1 MTNSSFLKKLF
12 LALSVVFLVSCDK
25 DFNEVG
31 ADIIDDDI
39 HHNITGDTID
49 VVAYDMPTGAVQSNN
64 LFINQLGVYNS
75 AAFGTRVSTYVTQ
88 LQFANNAENPKFS
101 SAADIDT
108 VYLYVPYFSKK
119 IATDDAGKTTY
130 KLDSI
135 YGDITAK
142 LKLNVYQNGYFL
154 RDADPN
160 ATSGTQQYYSNDK
173 AMVDVLKVG
182 ARLNTGPLSQNDEF
196 VVSADEIIRETTIEK
211 DGEDKTIVIE
221 RMAPGIYLEL
231 NKAIFQEKIANA
243 SGTGNLLNNNVF
255 KNYFRGLYFNVEQV
269 DNKSVMAIPQFA
281 KGVVTIKYKDHPIK
295 TNGEF
300 DMNAEVVRKTLT
312 LNMSGNSINFFENA
326 YKGTFTDAITSSDAV
341 NGDSRLYVKGGE
353 GSMAVININQAAI
366 EDLRTQNKTKG
377 VLINEAN
384 LSFYIDKTAM
394 TDSKEPLRIY
404 LYDLKNKKPI
414 YDYTTDISSNSVN
427 SKYNK
432 IVHGGIIEY
441 GTDKRGTRYKIRLTN
456 HINNLIKKDSLNVP
470 LGLVVTEDI
479 MLVSNASLR
488 TPFTV
493 GTVNVDKVPVSAVVN
508 PLGTVLYGNN
518 VPEEEKDKRLKL
530 EIFYTKPN

>member
-39 HHNITGDTID
+39 HHNLIGDTID
-49 VVAYDMPTGAVQSNN
+49 IVAYDMPTGAVQSNN

-75 AAFGTRVSTYVTQ
+75 DAFGKTVSTYVTQ
-88 LQFANNAENPKFS
+88 LQFAANTENPKFS
-101 SAADIDT
+101 EAAVIDT

-119 IATDDAGKTTY
+119 LSTDDAGKTTY

-135 YGDITAK
+135 FGDVTAK

-160 ATSGTQQYYSNDK
+160 ATSGTQLYYSNDK

-182 ARLNTGPLSQNDEF
+182 ARLNQNDEF
-196 VVSADEIIRETTIEK
+196 IVSADEIVRETTIK
-211 DGEDKTIVIE
+211 VKGEDKKIVIE
-221 RMAPGIYLEL
+221 RMAPGMYFEL
-231 NKAIFQEKIANA
+231 SNTVFQEKIANA

-269 DNKSVMAIPQFA
+269 DNKSVMAMPQFA
-281 KGVVTIKYKDHPIK
+281 KGVVVIKYKDYPIK

-300 DMNAEVVRKTLT
+300 DTEAEEVRKTLT
-312 LNMSGNSINFFENA
+312 LNMSGNSINFFENS
-326 YKGTFTDAITSSDAV
+326 YKSTFTDAITSSDPV
-341 NGDSRLYVKGGE
+341 NGDKRLYVKGGD
-353 GSMAVININQAAI
+353 GAMAVININQAAI
-366 EDLRTQNKTKG
+366 DDLKAQNKTNG

-394 TDSKEPLRIY
+394 KDSKEPLRVY
-404 LYDLKNKKPI
+404 LYDLKNKKPL
-414 YDYTTDISSNSVN
+414 YDYTTDITSNTVN

-432 IVHGGIIEY
+432 IVHGGIIQY
-441 GTDKRGTRYKIRLTN
+441 GSDKKGIRYRVRLTN
-456 HINNLIKKDSLNVP
+456 HINNIIKNDSLNVP

-479 MLVSNASLR
+479 TLVSNASLK
-488 TPFTV
+488 TPFTAGAV
-493 GTVNVDKVPVSAVVN
+493 SVDKAPVSAVVN